1 MIIRAFVILVS
12 IILSLLTAG
21 GSAYAQ
27 QSAPPQ
33 PAPAAEIL
41 QQQVDQLNSVIV
53 DLTGQISQMNAID
66 PKHREAVQEARGKSV
81 QSYYES
87 LVSLNQNG
95 DRLREHQQ
103 KVFAWQIKAANCLLV
118 VVMIISLSGV
128 LFAGYEM
135 LSARR
140 LIASGVTSGEKS
152 TINAVAAAIADNAQ
166 LPAGQAPENGAQN
179 GGVSPATTI
188 TIEPTKIHITSA
200 VIGIIILGLSLGF
213 LYLFLKE
220 VYAIKVFEITDT
232 GGIKLSSSADSA
244 PDKKPNQPP
253 AESK

>member
-1 MIIRAFVILVS
+1 MTIREFAILAS
-12 IILSLLTAG
+12 IILSLLMEG

-33 PAPAAEIL
+33 APPPDEAL
-41 QQQVDQLNSVIV
+41 QQQVDQLNRVIV
-53 DLTGQISQMNAID
+53 DLTGQISQMNSID

-140 LIASGVTSGEKS
+140 LIASGVTAVENSSIK
-152 TINAVAAAIADNAQ
+152 AVAAAIADNAQ
-166 LPAGQAPENGAQN
+166 LPAGQAPENSTNNRGA
-179 GGVSPATTI
+179 SPATTI

-232 GGIKLSSSADSA
+232 GGIKLSSQADPA
-244 PDKKPNQPP
+244 PDKKPDNTPT
-253 AESK
+253 ESK